1 MNAPGTGVLAFFG
14 LAWETATPRTGSAP
28 QALARS
34 AVSPPPMPEAL
45 ADSPSTAPVRRQ
57 PRALGEPIL
66 QADADDRLGSAWW
79 TTQPRMSADG
89 GTIGPLTVRAASICG
104 RRHARR
110 GETCEDAFAVVHCT
124 DGTVIAAVADGL
136 GDPAARYAAAG
147 ARIASLLSCQL
158 VGHLV
163 ENRRQV
169 NAHAV
174 AAQVAEEMIPQAR
187 RLVPGAYDGTDLAT
201 TLVLGW
207 VTPQGAYRGFMIGD
221 GGVLILAAGQ
231 AAAVAAARGG
241 SFTHTDALPGGHV
254 RLEEFAGRLEPGSA
268 LMLATDGL
276 AVPMFSPDVASVLA
290 RAWERPPSLLDF
302 LHDMSFERRGEAD
315 DRTGVGI
322 WFGPR
327 GVDR

>member
-14 LAWETATPRTGSAP
+14 FAWEKAAPRAGSP
-28 QALARS
+28 QAAARS
-34 AVSPPPMPEAL
+34 PVLPPAVPEARRDGP
-45 ADSPSTAPVRRQ
+45 ARRQ
-57 PRALGEPIL
+57 PMSLGDPIE
-66 QADADDRLGSAWW
+66 QAATDDRLGSAQW
-79 TTQPRMSADG
+79 TTRPRMTADG
-89 GTIGPLTVRAASICG
+89 GTVGPLTVRAASICG

-147 ARIASLLSCQL
+147 ARIASLMSCQL

-187 RLVPGAYDGTDLAT
+187 RLVPGAYDGRDLAT

-207 VTPQGAYRGFMIGD
+207 VTPQGAYHGFMIGD

-231 AAAVAAARGG
+231 AAAVAGARGG

-322 WFGPR
+322 WFGSR